1 MRRLTIMVL
10 VLLFSSC
17 DKTDRIRGTWK
28 TVELSQYPLTITN
41 YGDGKFDKGSRLTFD
56 NKGQLRIF
64 LTDTTKTPETFNY
77 KIQDDKV
84 ILWYS
89 DYGIPLTIKELDDN
103 ELELETGGFG
113 NTEEIRKV
121 TKNFKFIKVQ

>member
-1 MRRLTIMVL
+1 MLL
-10 VLLFSSC
+10 VLLFSGC
-17 DKTDRIRGTWK
+17 DKTDKIMGTWQ

-41 YGDGKFDKGSRLTFD
+41 YGDAKFDKGSRLTFD
-56 NKGQLRIF
+56 NKGRFHIF

-84 ILWYS
+84 IMWYS

-103 ELELETGGFG
+103 ELELEIGGFG

-121 TKNFKFIKVQ
+121 TKSFKFIKVQ